1 MYSASFFLTFALCI
15 DGRDNHF
22 VTLWKEMNVK
32 ISTRN
37 IDICVTPTTTQ
48 SIEKRWQQQPSP
60 KKETTHNQ
68 TPYICSKVKVKIGKR
83 VRNRLLWSEDTNKG
97 QHTYLCNIKCKFKDV
112 NILHKRMHTACR
124 HFVSVHEYT
133 EYCERCVGLCWCI
146 ARIFRVFFYIGL
158 KWLYRY

>member
-1 MYSASFFLTFALCI
+1 MA
-15 DGRDNHF
+15 
-22 VTLWKEMNVK
+22 VTIISSLYERKWTSKYRLE
-32 ISTRN
+32 ISTYALHQEQRKASKN
-37 IDICVTPTTTQ
+37 DDNNNHH
-48 SIEKRWQQQPSP
+48 R
-60 KKETTHNQ
+60 KKTTHNQ

-83 VRNRLLWSEDTNKG
+83 VRNRIPWSEDTNKG

-146 ARIFRVFFYIGL
+146 ARIFRVFF
-158 KWLYRY
+158 LYWFEMVVSILGFLHS